1 MKHQDGYFKNQENQS
16 IFFQSWLP
24 DNPAKAVLLIVHGLN
39 EHSGRYDHFSD
50 FFVNEGFAVYG
61 MDLIGH
67 GKSDGTRSYV
77 KDFTNYINDL
87 ILYLEKIKQ
96 LQPGSPIFLI
106 GHSMGGL
113 IGTLFLID
121 HPGQVAGAVLSGPVV
136 QIPDDVT
143 PLFIALGKFVSFVFP
158 KLGLLKIDLSG
169 LSRNPD
175 VVQAYKDDPL
185 VNSGKFTAR
194 VSAEMTR
201 SFDRVADEG
210 SDSSAHHGSARHSDD
225 GDTGERGRFE
235 KLSQENSAVR
245 VSYDLKNRR
254 AETVTS
260 GTYETTVS
268 AIRVP
273 RDFALLQNYPNP
285 FNGETMIRFQL
296 PASERV
302 KLYVY
307 NIRGQRV
314 ATIIDEQMEAGY
326 HRISWNGRNDNGR
339 QVGSGVYIY
348 LLQAG
353 RHHQSKKLTYMK

>member
-1 MKHQDGYFKNQENQS
+1 MKHKDGYFKNQENQS
-16 IFFQSWLP
+16 IYFQSWLP

-39 EHSGRYDHFSD
+39 EHCGRYDHFSD

-77 KDFTNYINDL
+77 KDFTNYINDQ

-96 LQPGSPIFLI
+96 LHPGSPIFLI

-113 IGTLFLID
+113 IGALFLID

-143 PLFIALGKFVSFVFP
+143 PLFIALGKIVSFVFP

-210 SDSSAHHGSARHSDD
+210 SRIKDPVLILHGGSDRIVNPACSHFLYALVSSEIKEKIIYDSYYHEIYNDPGH
-225 GDTGERGRFE
+225 EKVFE
-235 KLSQENSAVR
+235 D
-245 VSYDLKNRR
+245 VSSWINNQLK
-254 AETVTS
+254 
-260 GTYETTVS
+260 
-268 AIRVP
+268 
-273 RDFALLQNYPNP
+273 
-285 FNGETMIRFQL
+285 
-296 PASERV
+296 
-302 KLYVY
+302 
-307 NIRGQRV
+307 
-314 ATIIDEQMEAGY
+314 
-326 HRISWNGRNDNGR
+326 
-339 QVGSGVYIY
+339 
-348 LLQAG
+348 
-353 RHHQSKKLTYMK
+353 